1 MSTGTARSSA
11 PGYHVTA
18 AECDPAAVPLYSTC
32 DLSWRRGKTRL
43 TSYIVVLFATLRGRN
58 YLSNLEFRWN
68 EVARTNG
75 RRQERAR
82 HIMPLTEWEKAQGMR
97 APKGAKK
104 QFPVC
109 HLCGREFG
117 TASIT
122 IHLKACAEKYERE
135 KGKPAPPAPSL
146 LTELTGG
153 DRPITSAD
161 WQAYNEAA
169 TEVAQGQMEPCPRCG
184 RTFSDKSRVA
194 VHLRSCQGPKEPKVG
209 SRERGAA
216 SPPTK
221 REPVASTSAHAP
233 PVAAPRNAFEMQGPI
248 RGAAP
253 PVMPRPPS
261 SRPLSGRPA
270 GAPAKSSKERMQELK
285 EMLDACLIT
294 QDEFDGKRQQILD
307 SL

>member
-1 MSTGTARSSA
+1 VERSGTD
-11 PGYHVTA
+11 G
-18 AECDPAAVPLYSTC
+18 
-32 DLSWRRGKTRL
+32 GK
-43 TSYIVVLFATLRGRN
+43 
-58 YLSNLEFRWN
+58 
-68 EVARTNG
+68 
-75 RRQERAR
+75 ERAR

>member
-1 MSTGTARSSA
+1 MI
-11 PGYHVTA
+11 Y
-18 AECDPAAVPLYSTC
+18 
-32 DLSWRRGKTRL
+32 L
-43 TSYIVVLFATLRGRN
+43 T
-58 YLSNLEFRWN
+58 NLEFYLSAREN
-68 EVARTNG
+68 TLGLCRLQACGSVAR
-75 RRQERAR
+75 RAR
-82 HIMPLTEWEKAQGMR
+82 QIMPLTEWEKAQGMR

-146 LTELTGG
+146 LNELTGG

-209 SRERGAA
+209 SRERGVA
-216 SPPTK
+216 SPPSK